1 MKYEPDFWRDNFYE
15 IKIRN
20 TNFGK
25 LYIDLIL
32 KKLCRENYI
41 SLGKWGKMYGDRY
54 GVINTG
60 FSLENV
66 KMIAGER
73 QKKFYDDLYNMTDTD
88 WSLLNKIDTHYSA
101 ASIIIDYVMEK
112 YKIDLI
118 FSTGVDNETMKNNRL
133 SWLLFEKY
141 LTMES
146 KNILTPY
153 GEDIEIFN
161 DVMGYL
167 AWSYFNGE
175 ISEYESI
182 NNFKKILGYKNFKKN
197 KMGQFEDIYDGQDF
211 QADDDSI
218 QAKSFTTII
227 KNNDS
232 ISFPNVKS
240 KPYPKVDMFS
250 FWNEKDRSWF
260 VFKNQN
266 VNKNGNFTFKVESL
280 IYPSTEDYIKN
291 YSNI

>member
-1 MKYEPDFWRDNFYE
+1 
-15 IKIRN
+15 
-20 TNFGK
+20 
-25 LYIDLIL
+25 
-32 KKLCRENYI
+32 
-41 SLGKWGKMYGDRY
+41 
-54 GVINTG
+54 
-60 FSLENV
+60 
-66 KMIAGER
+66 
-73 QKKFYDDLYNMTDTD
+73 
-88 WSLLNKIDTHYSA
+88 
-101 ASIIIDYVMEK
+101 
-112 YKIDLI
+112 
-118 FSTGVDNETMKNNRL
+118 
-133 SWLLFEKY
+133 
-141 LTMES
+141 
-146 KNILTPY
+146 
-153 GEDIEIFN
+153 
-161 DVMGYL
+161 MGYL